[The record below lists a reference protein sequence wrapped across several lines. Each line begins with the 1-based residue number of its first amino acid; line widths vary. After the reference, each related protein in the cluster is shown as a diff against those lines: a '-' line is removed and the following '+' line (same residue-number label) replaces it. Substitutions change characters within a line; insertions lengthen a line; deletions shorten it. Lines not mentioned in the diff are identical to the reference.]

1 MLTATITELRRGSAH
16 SRAADVANAPAPPSR
31 RLVRYAM
38 NAHRQATQRTGCP
51 GDWLSRRPAGPQP

>member
-1 MLTATITELRRGSAH
+1 
-16 SRAADVANAPAPPSR
+16 
-31 RLVRYAM
+31 VRYAM